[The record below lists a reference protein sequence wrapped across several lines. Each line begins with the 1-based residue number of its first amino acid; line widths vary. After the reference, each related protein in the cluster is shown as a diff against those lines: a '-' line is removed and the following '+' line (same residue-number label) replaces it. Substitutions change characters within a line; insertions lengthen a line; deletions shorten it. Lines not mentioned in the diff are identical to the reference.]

1 MKKIIMLFLA
11 LGLVL
16 WSLQPLTAQEEEQ
29 EPPAK
34 PPEEI
39 FEKQA
44 PTYNSEGRRDPFK
57 DLLAGSDVEERTQD
71 EGVASY
77 LIEDIVLIGIVKIKS
92 KYIAIINGPQ
102 GFPYQIKVGD
112 KFANGFVLTIDS
124 SSVVF
129 RQTQDRGVPLTS
141 PRDITKEINP
151 EER

>member
-1 MKKIIMLFLA
+1 MKKNIMLL
-11 LGLVL
+11 LTIGLLL
-16 WSLQPLTAQEEEQ
+16 WSFQPLAAQEEKQ

-44 PTYNSEGRRDPFK
+44 PTYDSEGRRDPFK
-57 DLLAGSDVEERTQD
+57 DLLAGSEVDERGE
-71 EGVASY
+71 EGVGSY
-77 LIEDIVLIGIVKIKS
+77 MIGDIVLIGIVKIKT

-112 KFANGFVLTIDS
+112 KFANGFVLTIDDAK
-124 SSVVF
+124 VVF
-129 RQTQDRGVPLTS
+129 RQTEDRGVPLTR

>member
-1 MKKIIMLFLA
+1 MKKIVMLFLA
-11 LGLVL
+11 IGLVF
-16 WSLQPLTAQEEEQ
+16 WSFQPLTAQEEQQ
-29 EPPAK
+29 EPPAR

-57 DLLAGSDVEERTQD
+57 DLLAGSDVDERGGD
-71 EGVASY
+71 EGVTSY
-77 LIEDIVLIGIVKIKS
+77 MIEDIVLIGIVKIKS

-112 KFANGFVLTIDS
+112 KFANGFVLTIDDS
-124 SSVVF
+124 KVVF
-129 RQTQDRGVPLTS
+129 RQTKDRGMPLTR

>member
-1 MKKIIMLFLA
+1 MKKIVMLFLA
-11 LGLVL
+11 IGLVL
-16 WSLQPLTAQEEEQ
+16 WSLQPLTAQEEKQ

-57 DLLAGSDVEERTQD
+57 DLLSGRDVEERGKD
-71 EGVASY
+71 EGVTSY
-77 LIEDIVLIGIVKIKS
+77 MIDDIILIGIVKIKS
-92 KYIAIINGPQ
+92 KYIAIIKGPQ
-102 GFPYQIKVGD
+102 GFPYKIKVGD
-112 KFANGFVLTIDS
+112 KFANGFVLTINDS
-124 SSVVF
+124 KVVF
-129 RQTQDRGVPLTS
+129 RQTRGRGVPLTS

>member
-1 MKKIIMLFLA
+1 MKKIVMLFLA
-11 LGLVL
+11 VGLL
-16 WSLQPLTAQEEEQ
+16 MWSLQPLIAQEEQQ
-29 EPPAK
+29 EPPVR

-39 FEKQA
+39 FEKQT
-44 PTYNSEGRRDPFK
+44 PTYDSEGRRDPFK
-57 DLLAGSDVEERTQD
+57 DLLAGSEVEERGE

-77 LIEDIVLIGIVKIKS
+77 TIDDIVLIGIVKIKS

-112 KFANGFVLTIDS
+112 NFANGFVLTIDDS
-124 SSVVF
+124 KVVF
-129 RQTQDRGVPLTS
+129 RQTKDRGVPLTR

>member
-1 MKKIIMLFLA
+1 MLFLA
-11 LGLVL
+11 VGLVL
-16 WSLQPLTAQEEEQ
+16 WAFQSLPAQEEQQ

-44 PTYNSEGRRDPFK
+44 PTYDSEGRRDPFK
-57 DLLAGSDVEERTQD
+57 DLLAGSEIEERGEE
-71 EGVASY
+71 EGVTSY
-77 LIEDIVLIGIVKIKS
+77 TIDDIILIGIVKVKS

-112 KFANGFVLTIDS
+112 KFANGFVLTIDDS
-124 SSVVF
+124 KVVF
-129 RQTQDRGVPLTS
+129 RQTKDRGVPLTR

>member
-1 MKKIIMLFLA
+1 MKKIVMLFLA
-11 LGLVL
+11 IGFLL
-16 WSLQPLTAQEEEQ
+16 WNLQPLNAQEEQQ

-39 FEKQA
+39 FEKQE

-57 DLLAGSDVEERTQD
+57 DHLSGSEVEERGE

-77 LIEDIVLIGIVKIKS
+77 MIEDIVLIGIVKIKS

-112 KFANGFVLTIDS
+112 KFANGFVSSIDDAK
-124 SSVVF
+124 VVF
-129 RQTQDRGVPLTS
+129 RQTRDRGVPLQS